1 MKTNVKVGE
10 TWRLGDGEIVLRE
23 KSLKAKTHE
32 DLLVYQIAFEAA
44 MKIFE
49 LSKKFPIEERYSL
62 TDPSGSQSLMG
73 ETPKTALSHQIRR
86 ASRSVCA
93 NLAEAWRKRR
103 YKKAFL
109 AKLNDCEAEAAEVQ
123 VWLKFAV
130 KCKYLEV
137 DVGRDLYGTYNQI
150 LGSLVKMINS
160 PDNWLL

>member
-1 MKTNVKVGE
+1 MKLKAEGRISESDLE
-10 TWRLGDGEIVLRE
+10 TGRRGDGEIVLRE
-23 KSLKAKTHE
+23 KGLKAKTHE
-32 DLLVYQIAFEAA
+32 DLLVYQMSFEAA

-62 TDPSGSQSLMG
+62 TD
-73 ETPKTALSHQIRR
+73 QIRR

-103 YKKAFL
+103 YKKAFF

-130 KCKYLEV
+130 KCQYLEV

-150 LGSLVKMINS
+150 LGSLVKMINE
-160 PDNWLL
+160 PDSWLL